1 MNRFFAKRAN
11 RKRRGKGSDV
21 EIGNQRRSWRTLCCE
36 VLASASADTAIDW
49 RVDSAWLLAASSLES
64 ANVRLAEPV
73 CSTLVRFVAKSWRI
87 CTIDK
92 LEPSAE
98 ASDRNWSEAAVT
110 LAITALAELLSRKS
124 VPAVS
129 GPRPRPAASK
139 VTPGTLSVDL
149 PVSLK
154 VSFRSSPHSRLI
166 PLKEE
171 SCDVVVI
178 CVMMLLY
185 WLTRLARIVC
195 EFGSTTG
202 VPLPATIAD
211 AVVPVNE
218 TVLAAAA
225 PEVVVDW
232 LALSLFEVKVSKP
245 VTLIDAV
252 TPMPAAEIAAF
263 SALSELTFPAP
274 ATLLK
279 VSVRAGP
286 VAGVRITVLPC
297 REVVPPVVRS
307 PAVPTAPAV
316 VVTLAFV
323 V

>member
-1 MNRFFAKRAN
+1 M
-11 RKRRGKGSDV
+11 
-21 EIGNQRRSWRTLCCE
+21 
-36 VLASASADTAIDW
+36 
-49 RVDSAWLLAASSLES
+49 
-64 ANVRLAEPV
+64 
-73 CSTLVRFVAKSWRI
+73 
-87 CTIDK
+87 
-92 LEPSAE
+92 
-98 ASDRNWSEAAVT
+98 
-110 LAITALAELLSRKS
+110 
-124 VPAVS
+124 
-129 GPRPRPAASK
+129 
-139 VTPGTLSVDL
+139 
-149 PVSLK
+149 
-154 VSFRSSPHSRLI
+154 

-211 AVVPVNE
+211 AVVPVIE
-218 TVLAAAA
+218 TVLAAAV
-225 PEVVVDW
+225 PDVVIDW
-232 LALSLFEVKVSKP
+232 LALSLFEVNVRKP
-245 VTLIDAV
+245 VKLIDAV

-297 REVVPPVVRS
+297 SEVVPPVVRS